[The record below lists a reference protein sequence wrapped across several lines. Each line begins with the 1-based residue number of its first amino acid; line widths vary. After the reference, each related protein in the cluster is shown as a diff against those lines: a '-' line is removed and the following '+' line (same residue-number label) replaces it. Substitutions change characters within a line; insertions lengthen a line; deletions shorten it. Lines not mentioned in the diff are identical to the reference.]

1 MWVGPFLSCLLS
13 DQAEVTL
20 LLLPLLVLSWSCTP
34 LETCA
39 FCLAMARSLA
49 IALLLLAPVAS
60 FRPAGLTTARGAR
73 DRLAPLSMGN
83 FFDSVGKKVTEAF
96 RTRPRRPSWARA
108 KTRPS

>member
-49 IALLLLAPVAS
+49 IALLLLAPLANTFWSLAS
-60 FRPAGLTTARGAR
+60 SSGALIVKPQTDRPMQLNK
-73 DRLAPLSMGN
+73 LEL
-83 FFDSVGKKVTEAF
+83 
-96 RTRPRRPSWARA
+96 RR
-108 KTRPS
+108 